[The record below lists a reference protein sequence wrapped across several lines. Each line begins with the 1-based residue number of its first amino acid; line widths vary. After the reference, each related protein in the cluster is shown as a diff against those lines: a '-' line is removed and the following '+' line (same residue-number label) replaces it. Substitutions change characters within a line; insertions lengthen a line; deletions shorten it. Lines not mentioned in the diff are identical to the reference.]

1 MVAIF
6 SFDHLTGDQCVIDIP
21 DRDTWCYSNDPYL
34 SGIIDQYLA
43 TIYFKLCFID

>member
-21 DRDTWCYSNDPYL
+21 DRDTYSNDPYL
-34 SGIIDQYLA
+34 SGIIDQYLG
-43 TIYFKLCFID
+43 TIYFKFCFID